1 MSLLEVSGVYGGYGG
16 VDILNGVNLRV
27 EDGEIIV
34 VIGANGAGKSTA
46 MKAIVG
52 LVQIRE
58 GSVTFDGA
66 EITRKRPDEVAR
78 LRLCYVPQERNVFP
92 SLTVQEN
99 LEMGAYLR
107 NDDYSAQ
114 MEAVYEIFP
123 PLREKR
129 SQEAGTL
136 SGGQRQMVAMGRA
149 LMLDPRLLLLDEP
162 TAGLSPKI
170 TEQIFDKIKEINA
183 HGVGI
188 LMVEQNAR
196 DSLALAD
203 RGYVLAM
210 GRNRFED
217 TGANLLANHEVAEM
231 FLGG

>member
-1 MSLLEVSGVYGGYGG
+1 MSLLEVKGVYGGYGG
-16 VDILNGVNLRV
+16 VDILNGVDLRV
-27 EDGEIIV
+27 EVGEIIV

-58 GSVTFDGA
+58 GAVIFDGTD
-66 EITRKRPDEVAR
+66 ITRKRPDEVAR

-114 MEAVYEIFP
+114 MDAVYEIFP
-123 PLREKR
+123 PLKEKR

-162 TAGLSPKI
+162 TAGLSPI
-170 TEQIFDKIKEINA
+170 FTEQIFDKIKEINA

-196 DSLALAD
+196 DSLAIAD

-217 TGANLLANHEVAEM
+217 TGANLLANREVAEM

>member
-1 MSLLEVSGVYGGYGG
+1 MSLLEMNAVFGGYGG

-58 GSVTFDGA
+58 GSVTFDGTDV
-66 EITRKRPDEVAR
+66 TRKRPDEVAR

-99 LEMGAYLR
+99 LDMGAYLR
-107 NDDYSAQ
+107 KDDYSAQ
-114 MEAVYEIFP
+114 MGAVYEIFP
-123 PLREKR
+123 PLKEKR

-149 LMLDPRLLLLDEP
+149 LMLDPRLLMLDEP
-162 TAGLSPKI
+162 TAGLSPKF

-217 TGANLLANHEVAEM
+217 TGANLLANPEVAEM